1 MGAKIIYNLKG
12 ISRML
17 TPRAFTQPLL
27 KHKIESIFKLDD
39 KTLESIASRVA
50 HYHKINERFE
60 IAPFVDSGRDNN
72 AGDSAPSAP
81 FVSSRQ
87 RLGLANPHF
96 GLLKDNKLSKEHSSV
111 YFYDSY
117 EWTRYFPGD
126 YRWYYEF
133 GDVNYYL
140 TAPTITKTRPIDARA
155 DSDKLDS
162 NALDFSARESN
173 HAKSHLDSSLPES
186 SASDSAS
193 QNYSPPL
200 TASKQPK
207 TASFCS

>member
-1 MGAKIIYNLKG
+1 MGAKIICNLKG

-17 TPRAFTQPLL
+17 TPRAFTQLLL
-27 KHKIESIFKLDD
+27 KRKIESIFKLDD

-60 IAPFVDSGRDNN
+60 IAPFADSRE
-72 AGDSAPSAP
+72 SAPSAS

-87 RLGLANPHF
+87 RLSLANPHF

-117 EWTRYFPGD
+117 EWTRYFPD
-126 YRWYYEF
+126 SYRWYYEF

-140 TAPTITKTRPIDARA
+140 TAPAITKTRPIDARVGA
-155 DSDKLDS
+155 GKLDSGKLDS
-162 NALDFSARESN
+162 NALDSSARES
-173 HAKSHLDSSLPES
+173 SRPES
-186 SASDSAS
+186 SLQDSAS
-193 QNYSPPL
+193 QNYSPPP
-200 TASKQPK
+200 SQHQNSPKQHHFAARKKSP
-207 TASFCS
+207 F